1 MAKFFDAVLRL
12 STDKFI
18 KPLEQAGKQMDDF
31 QKKMSFN
38 GKGFYNMG
46 KGLESVGSSLMKSV
60 TMPVVAGA
68 GAVSAAAI
76 SFEDSFADVR
86 KTVDATEDQFGQLED
101 AIISMSKEIPVSA
114 NEISQIM
121 ASGGQLGIYTEN
133 LEKFT
138 RVVADLKVATNL
150 GDEGADLMAK
160 FANITGMDQGNFDRL
175 GSTIVALGNNTATT
189 EADIM
194 AMAMRLA
201 GAGSQVGMTE
211 DQILGLSAALSSVG
225 IEAEAGGSAM
235 SKVMIKIAS
244 AVEQG
249 GDSLEDLASV
259 TGMSIDAFSRLFKAD
274 PAKALQGF
282 IQGLGDTERNGKST
296 IVMLDELGLK
306 EVRVRDTLLR
316 ATNASDLFNKTLDI
330 GSQAW
335 EDNTALAHEASE
347 KYKTMQS
354 RLIMLKNRVFAL
366 AKDFGE
372 LLLPSIEKLV
382 DKGEAVLEWLSN
394 LDDGAKENIIN
405 FAKYAAAIGP
415 VIFVLGK
422 VSRTIGKVF
431 LKFGDLAGAIKKS
444 GGLLKFLTMPW
455 MKFIVIAGLVA
466 AAVFL
471 IIKNW
476 DKIKAKAEEVFPGI
490 DQTFANMWESIKTIF
505 SAIAGFLGAFVE
517 GAKVKMLAFFEA
529 IQPVINFLAPM
540 VKGVIDNV
548 LSLLDGLLEFL
559 AGVFTGN
566 WEQIWH
572 GLVKSVSSIFGGVV
586 EVVKPIINLL
596 IGMINKFISGLNKIQ
611 VPDFVPVIGGKGINI
626 PEIPKLYTGTSNWPG
641 GLAEIHDRG
650 GEIVDLPRGSRV
662 IPHDKSVSE
671 AYRMGRSDGTSSLTV
686 NIPKLADQV
695 VFREEADMDKF
706 LDKMA
711 KVLAREK
718 ANAIGGAY

>member
-12 STDKFI
+12 STEKFI
-18 KPLEQAGKQMDDF
+18 KPLEQAGKHMDDF
-31 QKKMSFN
+31 QRKMNDN

-46 KGLESVGSSLMKSV
+46 KGLESIGSSLMKTV
-60 TMPVVAGA
+60 TMPVLAGA

-86 KTVDATEDQFGQLED
+86 KTVDATEEQFGQLED
-101 AIISMSKEIPVSA
+101 TIINMSKEIPVSA

-249 GDSLEDLASV
+249 GDSLESLASV
-259 TGMSIDAFSRLFKAD
+259 TGMSTDAFSKLFKAD
-274 PAKALQGF
+274 PAKVLQGF
-282 IQGLGDTERNGKST
+282 IQDLGDTERNGKST
-296 IVMLDELGLK
+296 IAMLDELGLK

-335 EDNTALAHEASE
+335 DENTALAHEASE

-382 DKGEAVLEWLSN
+382 DKGEAFLEWLSG
-394 LDDGAKENIIN
+394 LDDGTKENIIS
-405 FAKYAAAIGP
+405 FGLYAAALGP
-415 VIFVLGK
+415 IISVLGK
-422 VSRTIGKVF
+422 AEWAISKVF
-431 LKFGDLAGAIKKS
+431 YKLKDLAEGIRKA
-444 GGLLKFLTMPW
+444 GGFVKFLATPW
-455 MKFIVIAGLVA
+455 IKFIIIAGLVIA
-466 AAVFL
+466 AAFL

-490 DQTFANMWESIKTIF
+490 GQTFANMWESIKNIVSGMGRLLGGIIGIVKKIAQTILEIIKPIIDTILD
-505 SAIAGFLGAFVE
+505 AIKSSIE
-517 GAKVKMLAFFEA
+517 N
-529 IQPVINFLAPM
+529 VIS
-540 VKGVIDNV
+540 V
-548 LSLLDGLLEFL
+548 LDGVLEFL
-559 AGVFTGN
+559 GGVFTLNLEKVFTGFFK
-566 WEQIWH
+566 IISTI
-572 GLVKSVSSIFGGVV
+572 GKSIVDTLKFVANTVIG
-586 EVVKPIINLL
+586 IINSV
-596 IGMINKFISGLNKIQ
+596 INGLNKIKI
-611 VPDFVPVIGGKGINI
+611 PNFVPGIGGKGINI
-626 PEIPKLYTGTSNWPG
+626 PLIPKLYTGTSNWPG

-662 IPHDKSVSE
+662 MPHDKSVSE
-671 AYRMGRSDGTSSLTV
+671 AYRMGRSEGTSSLTV

-706 LDKMA
+706 LDKLA